1 MAPSTNF
8 TIAGTK
14 TKITLFVINVL
25 KVVLQLAAIYC
36 LHAARSST
44 LDNIPFW
51 AQFGSPNATFAQFIV
66 NIARSFAALPL
77 LGIPWVFLCLILDF
91 SGVSRDATDISVV
104 VSFDILAICSVIIAV
119 SLIIASYRSLK
130 SGDNKEIEKIYF
142 SKHNHGNSSTV
153 TQLLC
158 LNVVRYSASKTIAC
172 SWALSV
178 ICVFLSMSSHGLA
191 FLFID
196 WETRKDKKKGMTKSE
211 AASLVQS
218 EISKAV
224 PSLQK
229 KETVV
234 AIDAAQPLM
243 SEPTSQSSD

>member
-14 TKITLFVINVL
+14 TKIALFIVNIF
-25 KVVLQLAAIYC
+25 KVVFQIAAIYC
-36 LHAARSST
+36 IHAARSPT

-51 AQFGSPNATFAQFIV
+51 AEFGISNATFAQFIV

-77 LGIPWVFLCLILDF
+77 LGVPWVFLCLISDF
-91 SGVSRDATDISVV
+91 SGLSRDATDVSVV
-104 VSFDILAICSVIIAV
+104 VTFDILAICSVIIAV

-130 SGDNKEIEKIYF
+130 SSDNKEIEKIYF
-142 SKHNHGNSSTV
+142 SKHNRGNSSTV

-158 LNVVRYSASKTIAC
+158 LNVVRYSASKTMVS
-172 SWALSV
+172 SWTLGI
-178 ICVFLSMSSHGLA
+178 ICVILSMTSHGLA

-196 WETRKDKKKGMTKSE
+196 WEALKDKKKGMTRSE
-211 AASLVQS
+211 AASFVQS
-218 EISKAV
+218 EISKVV
-224 PSLQK
+224 PSVGK

-234 AIDAAQPLM
+234 AIDAAQPLV